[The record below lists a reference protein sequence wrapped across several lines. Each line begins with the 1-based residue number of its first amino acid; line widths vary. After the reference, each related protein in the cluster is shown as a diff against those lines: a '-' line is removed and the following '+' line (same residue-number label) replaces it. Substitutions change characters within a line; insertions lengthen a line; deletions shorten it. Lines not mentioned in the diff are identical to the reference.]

1 MDGWDPWGNFSCR
14 FGAAKR
20 RNGKRPRRCAAR
32 KEGARAGPGEGAG
45 FPGAPARRPQTRA
58 RAAGGGHDFPRGKD
72 RPRARGAG
80 GPGRGSRISRRA
92 CAPRTKGSS
101 SAAPSPSFQRSKR
114 RASPS
119 AIRKIIFAFTS
130 KERSPARRTCA
141 HCAPSKTACSP
152 RRSKSRGEKARLL
165 YYIIKEKKKP
175 AHPRSISRAAAR
187 KEEIS

>member
-1 MDGWDPWGNFSCR
+1 MPLRGGWGGDVFLPVSGR
-14 FGAAKR
+14 Q
-20 RNGKRPRRCAAR
+20 NGKTAKRPRRCAAR
-32 KEGARAGPGEGAG
+32 KQG
-45 FPGAPARRPQTRA
+45 A
-58 RAAGGGHDFPRGKD
+58 RAAGRGGMILRAPVR
-72 RPRARGAG
+72 RPQRRGAG